1 MKFVPDVPRRAAAL
15 GLVFCL
21 SLLLL
26 AGCVEKIPLQPHDVT
41 GHLWLGTLP
50 GRQIDGFY
58 VGGDGHL
65 LLIGDN
71 AVAEG
76 SWSLEDNL
84 LVLGIQGV
92 EGGEP
97 ERWALQPRKDGAKLR
112 LVPTTAET
120 DPGFVRAV
128 PHEPLARRQYHPVYL
143 AGMQKSAEPQGE
155 EPVYLQFD
163 VQEGAVLGFAGVNN
177 FFGRYQRR
185 GAIGFHYETQAAT
198 VLASPGME
206 YEMVLLDALEQA
218 DTLLAFGDR
227 LLLYRGATLLL
238 SLRAR

>member
-1 MKFVPDVPRRAAAL
+1 MKFVSDVPRRASAI

-21 SLLLL
+21 SLVLL
-26 AGCVEKIPLQPHDVT
+26 AGCVEKVPLQPHDVT
-41 GHLWLGTLP
+41 GHLWLGTLA

-71 AVAEG
+71 AMAGG

-84 LVLGIQGV
+84 LVLGVQDV

-97 ERWALQPRKDGAKLR
+97 ERWAFQPRRDGAKLR

-128 PHEPLARRQYHPVYL
+128 PHEPLVKRQYHPVYL
-143 AGMQKSAEPQGE
+143 AGIQKSAEPQGG

-185 GAIGFHYETQAAT
+185 GSIGFQYETQAVT
-198 VLASPGME
+198 VLAGPEME
-206 YEMVLLDALEQA
+206 YEMALLDALEQA
-218 DTLLAFGDR
+218 DTLLAFDDR
-227 LLLYRGATLLL
+227 LLLYRGTTLLL